1 LLTYKSTIILSVR
14 FKGALVANAFTFIST
29 GVVLLITQPI
39 STSEDVNNVVFVPP
53 VEYLETT

>member
-1 LLTYKSTIILSVR
+1 MILSVR
-14 FKGALVANAFTFIST
+14 FKGALVANAFIFIST

-53 VEYLETT
+53 VEYLETI